1 MEDSEALATAA
12 AEVAKRDKE
21 KIVAAKRSLKQI
33 VTEKVALLKKAE
45 GELKQKLTAIE
56 LREDDESK
64 ELRYYSLPSLCL
76 PGSTIPNWFC
86 LIIFILDLI

>member
-64 ELRYYSLPSLCL
+64 ELRFYSPIPSLCL
-76 PGSTIPNWFC
+76 SF
-86 LIIFILDLI
+86 LICFV

>member
-45 GELKQKLTAIE
+45 GDLKKKLTAIE

-64 ELRYYSLPSLCL
+64 ELRQYSPPVLPPSELMRL
-76 PGSTIPNWFC
+76 LNTFDNLTFKY
-86 LIIFILDLI
+86 